1 MLDTLDRQDVKLLG
15 SKKTIG
21 SVQDRHHLL
30 CFHYI
35 LNGLR
40 HGLCKFS
47 GPSRVAVI
55 YALRHEDPLHILD
68 PQGLLQ
74 GHKAHLNTY
83 FKTPIQDL
91 TRSPEVDTESQE
103 QTTFSTPDIP
113 GLLCLSRPSR
123 GAAYQMWFTER
134 HADFCSPGPTL
145 RWMEFA
151 LLQLSQ
157 SLIIQD
163 ILALESAGHLLQEMA
178 VHAIHDHIANEYAHL
193 TGSSPH
199 LDIHNLLESIIQ
211 ISKTPEEGAW
221 ARGHLGF
228 VDPTHIS
235 RVNFL
240 ARFPEA
246 EQPYLGNYKHVRK
259 LLQAVERS
267 PRTLI
272 SDGHFI
278 IGIAVGDMPPDSL
291 SCEFRG
297 RHGIITLNRV
307 PVCSFADGAFQGTNR
322 QPKLITLES
331 SLQVWPLTP
340 KQRSR
345 LFNCVSR
352 IVTAA
357 GEGKYGCTIIVDPND
372 PPLHFSGQ
380 PLDGPVDLDR
390 DENLRLAAALSKVDG
405 ALHIDGAAHLRA
417 FACIMD
423 GPALPTEDRA
433 RGARYNS
440 ALRFTATHPG
450 LLVVVVSFDRPVS
463 VIQNGLDLSQPPSW
477 LPIPDAL
484 SMPPTLESWLKA

>member
-1 MLDTLDRQDVKLLG
+1 M
-15 SKKTIG
+15 
-21 SVQDRHHLL
+21 L

-55 YALRHEDPLHILD
+55 YALRPEDPLRILD

-74 GHKAHLNTY
+74 GHKEQLKNY
-83 FKTPIQDL
+83 FKTPVHTL
-91 TRSPEVDTESQE
+91 AHSTMVDEESQE
-103 QTTFSTPDIP
+103 ETDFLTPDIP

-123 GAAYQMWFTER
+123 GAIYQMWFTER
-134 HADFCSPGPTL
+134 HSDLCSAGPTL
-145 RWMEFA
+145 RWLEFA

-157 SLIIQD
+157 SLIVQD

-178 VHAIHDHIANEYAHL
+178 VHAIRDYIVNEYTRL
-193 TGSSPH
+193 TGLSPH
-199 LDIHNLLESIIQ
+199 LDVYNLLESIIQ

-221 ARGHLGF
+221 ARGHLSF
-228 VDPTHIS
+228 VETADLA

-278 IGIAVGDMPPDSL
+278 IGIAVGDMPPASL

-297 RHGIITLNRV
+297 RHGIITLNRT
-307 PVCSFADGAFQGTNR
+307 PVCSFSDGTFQGTNR
-322 QPKLITLES
+322 QPKLITLDS
-331 SLQVWPLTP
+331 SLLSWPLTP

-345 LFNCVSR
+345 LFNCASR

-357 GEGKYGCTIIVDPND
+357 GEGKYGCTIIVDPHN

-380 PLDGPVDLDR
+380 PLDRPVDLDR

-405 ALHIDGAAHLRA
+405 ALHIDTSAQLRA

-423 GPALPTEDRA
+423 GPALQTEDRA

-440 ALRFTATHPG
+440 ALRFTVTHPG

-463 VIQNGLDLSQPPSW
+463 VIQNGIDLSQPPSW
-477 LPIPDAL
+477 LPIPTAL
-484 SMPPTLESWLKA
+484 STPPTIENWLKSE